1 MEVTENITTE
11 LEYRTA
17 SYRSKVLAIEQQM
30 SYTLTNTLKEL
41 DYLARS
47 LCDPDDLRGD
57 ITFCLSTCQS
67 RLCQMQDL
75 QEALFQLKE
84 ETADLITQ
92 SARYKATVQTNLTS
106 LERNIQ
112 SLDDRQSTLIDHAAV
127 TTDNAL
133 KLDDWQI
140 DNNKFAQVAG
150 AENIAKASKWQSV
163 RGAYGW
169 DQSSN
174 SNPC

>member
-1 MEVTENITTE
+1 MSTQ

-17 SYRSKVLAIEQQM
+17 SYQSKVSAIEQQT

-41 DYLARS
+41 DCLARS
-47 LCDPDDLRGD
+47 LCDPDDLRGN
-57 ITFCLSTCQS
+57 ITFCLSACQS

-106 LERNIQ
+106 LEGNIQ
-112 SLDDRQSTLIDHAAV
+112 SLDKRQRTLIDHAAV
-127 TTDNAL
+127 TADNAL

-140 DNNKFAQVAG
+140 DTSKFAQVAG
-150 AENIAKASKWQSV
+150 AENVAKASKWQSV
-163 RGAYGW
+163 RGI
-169 DQSSN
+169 
-174 SNPC
+174 